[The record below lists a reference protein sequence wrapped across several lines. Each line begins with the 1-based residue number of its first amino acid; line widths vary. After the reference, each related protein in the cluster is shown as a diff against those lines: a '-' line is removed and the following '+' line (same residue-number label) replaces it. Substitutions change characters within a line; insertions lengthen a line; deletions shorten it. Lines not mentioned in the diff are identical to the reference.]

1 MIIKNANVFTSDHR
15 FVQGDVTVT
24 GDRFSVVLEKADGD
38 GQVFDASGFYMF
50 S

>member
-24 GDRFSVVLEKADGD
+24 GDRFSVVLEKADRWWTLPD
-38 GQVFDASGFYMF
+38 YT
-50 S
+50 

>member
-24 GDRFSVVLEKADGD
+24 GDRFSVVLENRMVTDRWWTLPD
-38 GQVFDASGFYMF
+38 YT
-50 S
+50 